1 MPVVQRPAAAPRRAQ
16 RRAAAAPE
24 LVLGAAAASNPAAQ
38 LVLGDAGE
46 AAIADDAWSDNF
58 GTAIS
63 VSQGYRC
70 VRKKTDILTEDPLAP
85 DHSMLSSTSCVK
97 PRRGFARATLHARET
112 RGSLVREESGR
123 HVSRAKELASARSLW
138 CVPAMSVHVV

>member
-1 MPVVQRPAAAPRRAQ
+1 MRVVQRPAAAPRRAQ

-24 LVLGAAAASNPAAQ
+24 HVLGAAAASNPAAQ

-63 VSQGYRC
+63 VFQGYRC
-70 VRKKTDILTEDPLAP
+70 VRKN
-85 DHSMLSSTSCVK
+85 K
-97 PRRGFARATLHARET
+97 PPRQID
-112 RGSLVREESGR
+112 GR
-123 HVSRAKELASARSLW
+123 PPRPRSLNVEQHIM
-138 CVPAMSVHVV
+138 CKAAARLSQSNIACAGDAGEPC